1 MRDPD
6 KNTTF
11 SFYCYEHESV
21 NLKIRLRYDG
31 LKQSEFFRSLLLKYI
46 NNDPVMMSLVHDI
59 KSEQKIMGKKKLKRT
74 RDDYGVSVYK
84 KKNGTKKEYYIIEEK
99 RRPSSIYYTDYIGFN
114 PYINYDMFKPENPYS
129 PRKEDAGSQTIN
141 TVDTSS
147 QTGSTVVSD
156 TLSGSVL

>member
-46 NNDPVMMSLVHDI
+46 NKDPTMMSIVHDI
-59 KSEQKIMGKKKLKRT
+59 KSEQKVMGKRKLKKT
-74 RDDYGVSVYK
+74 KDDYERSQEIQESLGITESDREDIYD
-84 KKNGTKKEYYIIEEK
+84 IIE
-99 RRPSSIYYTDYIGFN
+99 
-114 PYINYDMFKPENPYS
+114 
-129 PRKEDAGSQTIN
+129 
-141 TVDTSS
+141 
-147 QTGSTVVSD
+147 
-156 TLSGSVL
+156 GSVIDEE

>member
-46 NNDPVMMSLVHDI
+46 SKDPSMMAVVQDI
-59 KSEQKIMGKKKLKRT
+59 KSEKKTMGKKKLKRT
-74 RDDYGVSVYK
+74 KEDYERS
-84 KKNGTKKEYYIIEEK
+84 KEIMEDLGITETDRENIYDIIEG
-99 RRPSSIYYTDYIGFN
+99 SIID
-114 PYINYDMFKPENPYS
+114 E
-129 PRKEDAGSQTIN
+129 E
-141 TVDTSS
+141 
-147 QTGSTVVSD
+147 
-156 TLSGSVL
+156 

>member
-46 NNDPVMMSLVHDI
+46 NKDPTMMSVVHDI
-59 KSEQKIMGKKKLKRT
+59 KSEQKVMGKKKLKKT
-74 RDDYGVSVYK
+74 KDDYERSEEILESLGITESDREDIYD
-84 KKNGTKKEYYIIEEK
+84 IIEG
-99 RRPSSIYYTDYIGFN
+99 SI
-114 PYINYDMFKPENPYS
+114 IN
-129 PRKEDAGSQTIN
+129 ED
-141 TVDTSS
+141 
-147 QTGSTVVSD
+147 
-156 TLSGSVL
+156 

>member
-46 NNDPVMMSLVHDI
+46 SKDPAMMSLVHDI
-59 KSEQKIMGKKKLKRT
+59 KLEQKIMGKKKLKKT
-74 RDDYGVSVYK
+74 KDDYEKS
-84 KKNGTKKEYYIIEEK
+84 KEILENLVITETDRENIYDIIE
-99 RRPSSIYYTDYIGFN
+99 
-114 PYINYDMFKPENPYS
+114 
-129 PRKEDAGSQTIN
+129 
-141 TVDTSS
+141 
-147 QTGSTVVSD
+147 
-156 TLSGSVL
+156 GSVIDED